1 MRRLQGAVGMA
12 AALPP
17 DERTAWIGNYLL
29 SRVGLKSPP
38 QSPPRQLP
46 QHSLQLV
53 VGDLQAELQSA
64 VNAAQRKDHSPVR
77 HAAEHLLHSAQLFE
91 RQPSA
96 RGASRSENL
105 LASDEIE
112 VCSSEATDEQ
122 VPAVVSEPQGTT
134 TEVASPE
141 RDSDVDSIAVAAY
154 LRSDETWLADEV
166 EASRVL
172 QSTRAL
178 QGGKAVR
185 AGGGC

>member
-1 MRRLQGAVGMA
+1 MA

-122 VPAVVSEPQGTT
+122 VPAVVSEPHGTT
-134 TEVASPE
+134 TEAASPE
-141 RDSDVDSIAVAAY
+141 RDSDVISGATLICSGIGFLALSKAAKPSAQEEDAKKSANCIKSSSE
-154 LRSDETWLADEV
+154 LLPADT
-166 EASRVL
+166 A
-172 QSTRAL
+172 
-178 QGGKAVR
+178 
-185 AGGGC
+185 